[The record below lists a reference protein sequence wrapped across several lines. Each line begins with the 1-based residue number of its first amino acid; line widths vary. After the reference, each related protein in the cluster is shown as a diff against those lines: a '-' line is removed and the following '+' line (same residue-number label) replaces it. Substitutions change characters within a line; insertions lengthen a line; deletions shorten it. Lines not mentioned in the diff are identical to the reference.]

1 MLELPVNFPHQSPDD
16 YSYEVEQFKNN
27 VHAIWLHHHK
37 DYVYSSDPVRTIW
50 GFFNTKKGEYI
61 SPINSKKPGKVVDI
75 KNTTPYTSMQLN
87 LNPLEHAL
95 YSAN

>member
-1 MLELPVNFPHQSPDD
+1 MLELPTDFPHQSPDD

-50 GFFNTKKGEYI
+50 GFHCSKSGQYRA
-61 SPINSKKPGKVVDI
+61 PINSKKPGKVVDI
-75 KNTTPYTSMQLN
+75 NDTTPYSSMQLN
-87 LNPLEHAL
+87 LNPLEQAL
-95 YSAN
+95 FR